1 MRKQPTGGPMQTGKE
16 GPRIS
21 GKTLVREK
29 NGHTESSDM
38 FGPSRE
44 EFYIFDKEM

>member
-1 MRKQPTGGPMQTGKE
+1 MRKQPTGGPVQRGKE

-21 GKTLVREK
+21 GKMPVREK
-29 NGHTESSDM
+29 NGHIESSDM

-44 EFYIFDKEM
+44 EFYIFHKEM